1 MLVIFHYGQTYDLQ
15 TEKQKEV
22 NLMDRKN
29 ILRHFGGAIRLSL
42 EKITDS
48 DFDRLQEIRL
58 RVNRPLS
65 VFSGEFS
72 GAVNGAGHIGL
83 SGGGGAAA
91 VTVNDIKFTFE
102 SVCQFSVHSFKKEIA
117 SGFVTVAGG
126 HRAGFCGTAV
136 FGSGGEIETV
146 KNISGINFRI
156 ARQIKG
162 AADELYRRI
171 YANAPDTLSP
181 SVLICGSPGSGKTT
195 LLRDLARQLGN
206 RLKTSVIDERGEISA
221 VWSGIPGNDPGA
233 FTDILDGY
241 PKVAG
246 IETAVRVMS
255 PQVIIC
261 DEIGGGGD
269 TRAISYAKNSGC
281 AVVAAIHADNFAA
294 VSAKGIAENLFD
306 YTVFL
311 NGADKPATIREILH
325 TEAILI

>member
-1 MLVIFHYGQTYDLQ
+1 
-15 TEKQKEV
+15 
-22 NLMDRKN
+22 
-29 ILRHFGGAIRLSL
+29 GALRLSL
-42 EKITDS
+42 EKIPDS

-72 GAVNGAGHIGL
+72 GAVNGAGHIGYAN
-83 SGGGGAAA
+83 GGGAAA
-91 VTVNDIKFTFE
+91 VTVNDLKFTFE
-102 SVCQFSVHSFKKEIA
+102 SICQFSVHSFKREIA

-136 FGSGGEIETV
+136 TAGLSEIETV

-162 AADELYRRI
+162 AADELFTRI
-171 YANAPDTLSP
+171 YAHSPKTP

-206 RLKTSVIDERGEISA
+206 RIKTSVIDERGEISA

-233 FTDILDGY
+233 FTDIFDGY
-241 PKVAG
+241 PKTVG

-261 DEIGGGGD
+261 DEIGGVGD
-269 TRAISYAKNSGC
+269 IEAINYAKNSGC
-281 AVVAAIHADNFAA
+281 AVVAAIHADSAFAVA
-294 VSAKGIAENLFD
+294 AKGITADMFD
-306 YTVFL
+306 FTVFL
-311 NGADKPATIREILH
+311 NGADKPATVKEIIG
-325 TEAILI
+325 TEAITI

>member
-1 MLVIFHYGQTYDLQ
+1 
-15 TEKQKEV
+15 
-22 NLMDRKN
+22 MDRKN
-29 ILRHFGGAIRLSL
+29 ILRHFGGALRLSL
-42 EKITDS
+42 EKIPDS

-72 GAVNGAGHIGL
+72 GAVNGAGHIGF

-91 VTVNDIKFTFE
+91 VTVNDLKFTFE
-102 SVCQFSVHSFKKEIA
+102 SVCQFSVHSFKREIA

-136 FGSGGEIETV
+136 SGNNDEIETV

-162 AADELYRRI
+162 AGDELYKWV
-171 YANAPDTLSP
+171 YANAPNIP
-181 SVLICGSPGSGKTT
+181 SVLICGSPASGKTT

-241 PKVAG
+241 PKAAG

-261 DEIGGGGD
+261 DEIGDAGD
-269 TRAISYAKNSGC
+269 ISAVSYAKNSGC
-281 AVVAAIHADNFAA
+281 AVVAAIHADCPAA
-294 VSAKGIAENLFD
+294 VSARGIPDNMFD
-306 YTVFL
+306 FTVFL
-311 NGADKPATIREILH
+311 SGAEKPATVKEIRS
-325 TEAILI
+325 TEALVI